1 MCSRDVATGG
11 CGCVMGRAVAEAS
24 NGVAGIS
31 DSVASGQAPS
41 LSFSD
46 RSGRMVPR
54 ALRGAPSCGTFSGS
68 GFTSKCDAQQGTAT
82 FTAGASGCGAFSA
95 RHKTAL
101 NGGFF
106 GAAQDGIKR
115 HDDGKVLHNAAE
127 SGTQRQKWHITR
139 AQVHCLRQYITSAGS
154 GT

>member
-1 MCSRDVATGG
+1 MCPRDVATGG

-31 DSVASGQAPS
+31 DTVASGQVPS

-68 GFTSKCDAQQGTAT
+68 GFTSKCDAQQGAAT

-101 NGGFF
+101 NGTMAGVLILA
-106 GAAQDGIKR
+106 GAEGTEASDAVATPADARRGIRR
-115 HDDGKVLHNAAE
+115 H
-127 SGTQRQKWHITR
+127 
-139 AQVHCLRQYITSAGS
+139 
-154 GT
+154 